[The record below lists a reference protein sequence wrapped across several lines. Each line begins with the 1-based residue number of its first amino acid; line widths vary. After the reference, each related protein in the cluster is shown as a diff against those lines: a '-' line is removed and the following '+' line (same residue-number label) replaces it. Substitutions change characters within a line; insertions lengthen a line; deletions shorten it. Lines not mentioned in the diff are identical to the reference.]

1 MRSGYKMKMSLLVE
15 RLWMENKEFVKSEEL
30 KEYCSSMKMDYALVI
45 RYLVSRKKYLVR
57 IFRGIF
63 YVKSLEELK
72 LGRRK
77 YNHLELVAKGLEL
90 KGAKNWYFGLHS
102 ALKLNNMTHEHFA
115 IEEVVSDSIF
125 RANPFDISGYKFGF
139 VKLSPSLV
147 SFGIKEE
154 RTLRYSDPEKTIL
167 DFIYLAR
174 QNGIPANKI
183 VTDVSSWATHLSKAK
198 IRRYAGKYP
207 KTVASIADMVIG

>member
-1 MRSGYKMKMSLLVE
+1 MKMSLLVE
-15 RLWMENKEFVKSEEL
+15 RLWIENKEFVKSEEL
-30 KEYCSSMKMDYALVI
+30 KEYCSSMKLDYTLVI

-90 KGAKNWYFGLHS
+90 KGARNWYFGLHS
-102 ALKLNNMTHEHFA
+102 ALKLNNMTHEHFT

-125 RANPFDISGYKFGF
+125 RANPFDISGYKFRF
-139 VKLSPSLV
+139 VKLSPPLV

-154 RTLRYSDPEKTIL
+154 STLRYSDPEKTIL
-167 DFIYLAR
+167 DLIYLAR
-174 QNGIPANKI
+174 QKGIPADKI
-183 VTDVSSWATHLSKAK
+183 VTDVSLWATDLSKAK
-198 IRRYAGKYP
+198 VRRYAGKYP
-207 KTVASIADMVIG
+207 KTVASIADIVIR

>member
-1 MRSGYKMKMSLLVE
+1 MKMSLLVE
-15 RLWMENKEFVKSEEL
+15 KLWIENNEFVTSEEL
-30 KEYCSSMKMDYALVI
+30 KEYCRSMKMDYALVI
-45 RYLVSRKKYLVR
+45 RYLVSRKKYLLR

-63 YVKSLEELK
+63 YVRSLEELK
-72 LGRRK
+72 LGRSR

-90 KGAKNWYFGLHS
+90 KGVKNWYFGLHS

-115 IEEVVSDSIF
+115 VEDVVSDSIF
-125 RANPFDISGYKFGF
+125 RANPFDIAGYKFRF

-154 RTLRYSDPEKTIL
+154 GLLRYSDPEKTIL

-174 QNGIPANKI
+174 QKGVPADKI
-183 VTDVSSWATHLSKAK
+183 IADVSAWAAALSEDGLRKYAK
-198 IRRYAGKYP
+198 KYP
-207 KTVASIADMVIG
+207 KTVAAVAEMVIG

>member
-1 MRSGYKMKMSLLVE
+1 MKMSLLVE
-15 RLWMENKEFVKSEEL
+15 KLWLENKEFVTSKEL
-30 KEYCSSMKMDYALVI
+30 KGHCRSMNMDYSLVI
-45 RYLVSRKKYLVR
+45 RYLVSRKKYLLR

-63 YVKSLEELK
+63 YVRSLEELK
-72 LGRRK
+72 LGRSK

-90 KGAKNWYFGLHS
+90 KGVKDWYFGLHS

-115 IEEVVSDSIF
+115 VEEVVSDSVF
-125 RANPFDISGYKFGF
+125 RANPFDIAGYKFRF

-154 RTLRYSDPEKTIL
+154 RVLRYSDAEKTLL

-174 QNGIPANKI
+174 QKGTPADKI
-183 VTDVSSWATHLSKAK
+183 AADVSSWAKGLSKDRIRKYAK
-198 IRRYAGKYP
+198 KYP
-207 KTVASIADMVIG
+207 KTVGAVAHMVIG

>member
-1 MRSGYKMKMSLLVE
+1 MSLLVE
-15 RLWMENKEFVKSEEL
+15 KWWMENKEFVTSEEL
-30 KEYCSSMKMDYALVI
+30 KGYCRSMKMDYSLVI
-45 RYLVSRKKYLVR
+45 RYLVSRKKYLLR

-63 YVKSLEELK
+63 YVRSLEELK
-72 LGRRK
+72 LGKSK

-90 KGAKNWYFGLHS
+90 KGVRNWYFGLHS

-115 IEEVVSDSIF
+115 VEEVVSDSVF
-125 RANPFDISGYKFGF
+125 RANPFDIAGYKFRF

-154 RTLRYSDPEKTIL
+154 RVLRYSDPEKTVL

-174 QNGIPANKI
+174 QKGTPADKI
-183 VTDVSSWATHLSKAK
+183 VADVSSWASGLSKDK
-198 IRRYAGKYP
+198 IRKYAKKYP
-207 KTVASIADMVIG
+207 NTVAAVAERVIG

>member
-1 MRSGYKMKMSLLVE
+1 MKMSLLVE
-15 RLWMENKEFVKSEEL
+15 KLWIENKEFVTSEEL
-30 KEYCSSMKMDYALVI
+30 KVYCRSMKIDYSLVI
-45 RYLVSRKKYLVR
+45 RYLSSRRYLLR

-63 YVKSLEELK
+63 YVRSLEEIK
-72 LGRRK
+72 LGRSK

-90 KGAKNWYFGLHS
+90 KGVKEWYFGLHS

-115 IEEVVSDSIF
+115 VEEVVSDSIF
-125 RANPFDISGYKFGF
+125 RANPFDIAGYKFRF

-154 RTLRYSDPEKTIL
+154 RMLRYSDPEKTIL

-174 QNGIPANKI
+174 QKGVPTDKI
-183 VTDVSSWATHLSKAK
+183 VADVSSWTKGLSKDRLRKYAK
-198 IRRYAGKYP
+198 KYP
-207 KTVASIADMVIG
+207 KTVAMIADMVIG

>member
-1 MRSGYKMKMSLLVE
+1 MRTSLLVE
-15 RLWMENKEFVKSEEL
+15 KLWIEDKEFVKSREL
-30 KEYCSSMKMDYALVI
+30 KEYCKLMKIDYDLAL
-45 RYLVSRKKYLVR
+45 RYLVSRKPYLVR

-72 LGRRK
+72 LGRRR

-115 IEEVVSDSIF
+115 IEEVVSDTIF
-125 RANPFDISGYKFGF
+125 RANPFDIAGHKFRF
-139 VKLSPSLV
+139 IKLSEHLV
-147 SFGIKEE
+147 GFGIKEE
-154 RTLRYSDPEKTIL
+154 GLIRYSDPEKTIL

-174 QNGIPANKI
+174 QKGILANRI
-183 VTDVSSWATHLSKAK
+183 ADDLSSWAGGLS
-198 IRRYAGKYP
+198 RDRLREYAGKYP
-207 KTVASIADMVIG
+207 MTVAAIAEMIIRRI

>member
-1 MRSGYKMKMSLLVE
+1 MKMSLLVE
-15 RLWMENKEFVKSEEL
+15 KLWLENKEFVTSEEL
-30 KEYCSSMKMDYALVI
+30 KGHCKSMNMDYSLVI
-45 RYLVSRKKYLVR
+45 RYLVSRKKYLLR

-63 YVKSLEELK
+63 YVRSLEELK
-72 LGRRK
+72 LGRSK

-90 KGAKNWYFGLHS
+90 KGVKDWYFGLHS

-125 RANPFDISGYKFGF
+125 RANPFDIAGYKFRF

-154 RTLRYSDPEKTIL
+154 RVLRYSDPEKTLL

-174 QNGIPANKI
+174 QKGTPADKI
-183 VTDVSSWATHLSKAK
+183 VADVSSWASGLSKDK
-198 IRRYAGKYP
+198 IRKYAKKYP
-207 KTVASIADMVIG
+207 NTVAAVADMVIG